1 MPDRPTRRVML
12 GTLAAGLLAPRPA
25 QATCLLTPQAVEGPF
40 YLDPRLL
47 RSDIR
52 EDREGTPLRVSLQV
66 VSLRDCV
73 ALPAARV
80 DLWHADAQGRYS
92 GYSDQGERGAST
104 LGRTFLRGTQVA
116 DGAGRV
122 AFRTIY
128 PGWYPGRTPH
138 LHVKVILGGRAAL
151 TGQIYFPDAVSEA
164 VHGSPAYAGRARRG
178 RIGNA
183 RDVLMRR
190 DDPEGRGIAEVRRES
205 GDQEG
210 GGYEAALT
218 LVVRGA

>member
-1 MPDRPTRRVML
+1 MADRPTRRVML
-12 GTLAAGLLAPRPA
+12 GTLAAGLLVPGPA
-25 QATCLLTPQAVEGPF
+25 RATCLLTPQAVEGPF

-52 EDREGTPLRVSLQV
+52 EDRAGTPLTVSLDV
-66 VSLRDCV
+66 ATLRGCT
-73 ALPAARV
+73 ALPEARV

-92 GYSDQGERGAST
+92 GYPDQGDRGGST
-104 LGRTFLRGTQVA
+104 VGQTFLRGTQFA
-116 DGAGRV
+116 DRAGRV
-122 AFRTIY
+122 SFRTIF

-138 LHVKVILGGRAAL
+138 LHVKVILAGRTAL

-164 VHGSPAYAGRARRG
+164 VYQGPDYAGRPKRG

-183 RDVLMRR
+183 RDALLRQ
-190 DDPEGRGIAEVRRES
+190 DDPEGRGIAAVHQA
-205 GDQEG
+205 GA
-210 GGYEAALT
+210 GYEAALT

>member
-1 MPDRPTRRVML
+1 MPNRPTRRVML

-25 QATCLLTPQAVEGPF
+25 GATCLLTPQAVEGPF

-52 EDREGTPLRVSLQV
+52 EDRDGTPLRVSLQV
-66 VSLRDCV
+66 VTLRDCV
-73 ALPAARV
+73 ALPEARV
-80 DLWHADAQGRYS
+80 DLWHADAQGQYS
-92 GYSDQGERGAST
+92 GYRDQGDRGAST
-104 LGRTFLRGTQVA
+104 VGRTFLRGTQVA
-116 DGAGRV
+116 DAAGRV
-122 AFRTIY
+122 GFRTIY

-138 LHVKVILGGRAAL
+138 LHVKVILGSRTVL

-164 VHGSPAYAGRARRG
+164 VYGAPAYAGRSRRG

-183 RDVLMRR
+183 RDVLLRQ
-190 DDPEGRGIAEVRRES
+190 DDPEGRGIAQIRP
-205 GDQEG
+205 EG

-218 LVVRGA
+218 LVVRGT

>member
-12 GTLAAGLLAPRPA
+12 GTLAAGLLAPRPV

-52 EDREGTPLRVSLQV
+52 EDRDGTPLAVNLQV
-66 VSLRDCV
+66 VTLRDCV
-73 ALPAARV
+73 ALPEARV
-80 DLWHADAQGRYS
+80 DLWHADARGRYS
-92 GYSDQGERGAST
+92 GYPDQGDRGAST
-104 LGRTFLRGTQVA
+104 VGRTFLRGTQVA
-116 DGAGRV
+116 DRTGRV

-138 LHVKVILGGRAAL
+138 LHVKVILGSRTAL

-164 VHGSPAYAGRARRG
+164 VYAGSAYADRPRRG

-183 RDVLMRR
+183 RDGLLRE
-190 DDPEGRGIAEVRRES
+190 DDPEGRGIAALRPS
-205 GDQEG
+205 GE
-210 GGYEAALT
+210 GYEAALT
-218 LVVRGA
+218 LVVKGL

>member
-1 MPDRPTRRVML
+1 MPNRPTRRVML

-52 EDREGTPLRVSLQV
+52 EDRDGTPLRVRLQV
-66 VSLRDCV
+66 VTLRDCV
-73 ALPAARV
+73 TLPAARV

-92 GYSDQGERGAST
+92 GYPDQGDRGAST
-104 LGRTFLRGTQVA
+104 VGRTFLRGTQVA
-116 DGAGRV
+116 DEAGRV

-138 LHVKVILGGRAAL
+138 LHVKVILGSRTAL

-164 VHGSPAYAGRARRG
+164 VYGGPAYLGRSRRG

-183 RDVLMRR
+183 RDVLLRQ
-190 DDPEGRGIAEVRRES
+190 DDPEGRGVADIRP
-205 GDQEG
+205 EG